1 MADVCPACL
10 GAELTSV
17 ERVPIAALAGGWS
30 AQPNVAERF
39 SAEQVLDHVLTDVR
53 AEVVEVLRCARCGME
68 HMVPMRTWAAE
79 HYPVQSHGFGF
90 DHDTALARL
99 RGGSGMLLEIGCAE
113 GDFLAAAVAL
123 GYRAI
128 GLDFAPASVAAARA
142 AGRDVRDAGVH
153 RLTEAVGADAPF
165 DVIAMFQ
172 IIEHLETPDTTF
184 DDLARMARPGT
195 RLVIGCPAPR
205 RFARAYPHPERVG
218 RSEFWDYP
226 PQHTMR
232 WTPAALRAFLA
243 RHGWAV
249 THVAEEPFSLVGAAA
264 SLTSSCGI
272 PAGWYRRPG
281 RRRLETLGWMARLV
295 LTGAPWRYSGVR
307 LYAEAVR
314 TGAIAASAS
323 PSPSA
328 V

>member
-10 GAELTSV
+10 GHELTPI

-30 AQPNVAERF
+30 DQPNVAQRF
-39 SAEQVLDHVLTDVR
+39 SAEQVLDNVRTDVG
-53 AEVVEVLRCARCGME
+53 AEVVEVLRCSRCGME
-68 HMVPMRTWAAE
+68 HMAPMRTWAAD

-90 DHDTALARL
+90 DHHSALSRL
-99 RGGSGMLLEIGCAE
+99 RGGSGTLLEIGCAE
-113 GDFLAAAVAL
+113 GDFLAEAGAL

-172 IIEHLETPDTTF
+172 IIEHLETPDATF

-218 RSEFWDYP
+218 LSEFWDYP

-232 WTPAALRAFLA
+232 WTPQALRAFLA

-249 THVAEEPFSLVGAAA
+249 SYVAEEPFGLVGAAA
-264 SLTSSCGI
+264 FLTSSCGR
-272 PAGWYRRPG
+272 PAGWYDRPG
-281 RRRLETLGWMARLV
+281 RRRVETLGWMARLL

-314 TGAIAASAS
+314 TAAIAASAS
-323 PSPSA
+323 PLPSA
-328 V
+328 P

>member
-1 MADVCPACL
+1 MI
-10 GAELTSV
+10 
-17 ERVPIAALAGGWS
+17 ERVPIAALASGWR
-30 AQPNVAERF
+30 AQPTVAARF
-39 SAEQVLDHVLTDVR
+39 SAEQVLGHVR
-53 AEVVEVLRCARCGME
+53 ADVGADAVDVLRCSKCGME
-68 HMVPMRTWAAE
+68 HMAPMRTWAAD
-79 HYPVQSHGFGF
+79 HYPVQEHGFGF
-90 DHDTALARL
+90 DHHTASARL
-99 RGGSGMLLEIGCAE
+99 RGGSGTLLEIGCAE
-113 GDFLAAAVAL
+113 GDFLAEATTL

-142 AGRDVRDAGVH
+142 AGRDVRGAGVH

-172 IIEHLETPDTTF
+172 IIEHLETPDATF

-195 RLVIGCPAPR
+195 RLMIGCPAPR

-232 WTPAALRAFLA
+232 WTSAALRAFLA

-249 THVAEEPFSLVGAAA
+249 THVMEEPFGLVGAAA
-264 SLTSSCGI
+264 YLTSSCGI
-272 PAGWYRRPG
+272 PAGWYGRPG
-281 RRRLETLGWMARLV
+281 RRRAETLRWMVRLL
-295 LTGAPWRYSGVR
+295 LTGAPWRCCGVR

-314 TGAIAASAS
+314 TGA
-323 PSPSA
+323 P
-328 V
+328 